1 MLNASYVGRS
11 LPTTAPVTI
20 TDESVTRFAQSLG
33 LAAAH
38 PDGTHASQAVLPPTY
53 LISLTLPAADP
64 LIEDPEFGLDF
75 SRVLHREQRFAYH
88 RELTAGAQVSCTV
101 TVESIKTVAGNDLL
115 SLHTA
120 VEDGL
125 GLAAE
130 VWTTL
135 FVAGD
140 PA

>member
-1 MLNASYVGRS
+1 MGRS

-20 TDESVTRFAQSLG
+20 TAESVTRFARSLG
-33 LAAAH
+33 LAD
-38 PDGTHASQAVLPPTY
+38 DGSVPPTY

-64 LIEDPEFGLDF
+64 LVDDPEFGLDF

-88 RELTAGAQVSCTV
+88 RELRAGDAVACTV
-101 TVESIKTVAGNDLL
+101 TVESVKTVAGNDLL
-115 SLHTA
+115 ALHTGVTDA
-120 VEDGL
+120 E

-140 PA
+140 PS

>member
-1 MLNASYVGRS
+1 MLNTSYVGRS

-20 TDESVTRFAQSLG
+20 TAESVTRFAESLG
-33 LAAAH
+33 LAD
-38 PDGTHASQAVLPPTY
+38 DGILPPTY

-64 LIEDPEFGLDF
+64 LIEDPDFGLDF
-75 SRVLHREQRFAYH
+75 TRVLHREQRFAYH
-88 RELTAGAQVSCTV
+88 RELRAGASVSCTV

-120 VEDGL
+120 VDDAAGT
-125 GLAAE
+125 AAE

>member
-11 LPTTAPVTI
+11 LPTTPPVTV
-20 TDESVTRFAQSLG
+20 TAESVTRFAEALG
-33 LAAAH
+33 LA
-38 PDGTHASQAVLPPTY
+38 DTGLVPPTY
-53 LISLTLPAADP
+53 LISLTLPAADR
-64 LIEDPEFGLDF
+64 LIDDPEFGLDW

-88 RELTAGAQVSCTV
+88 RELRAGAEVTCTV

-115 SLHTA
+115 ALRTDVNDA
-120 VEDGL
+120 E

-135 FVAGD
+135 FVGA
-140 PA
+140 PATEGASQ